1 MVDTSKEL
9 FRTIGTICAAD
20 RRYRPEAYLF
30 TLAALHFTVAA
41 LPQPRHVTG
50 RELVT
55 GIRQYALDQFGPM
68 SRAVFEHWG
77 LRATED
83 FGRIVFA
90 LVEHRVLSKTEQDS
104 LEDFRGVYEF
114 DEAFSPS
121 AVAYTLADDLPDLP
135 PHPGTTT
142 G

>member
-9 FRTIGTICAAD
+9 FQTIARICADD

-41 LPQPRHVTG
+41 LPSPRHVTG

-68 SRAVFEHWG
+68 SLAVFEHWG
-77 LRATED
+77 IRATGD
-83 FGRIVFA
+83 FGHIVFT
-90 LVEHRVLSKTEQDS
+90 LVEHKVLSKTEHDS
-104 LEDFRGVYEF
+104 LDDFRDIFEF
-114 DEAFSPS
+114 SEAFAPS
-121 AVAYTLADDLPDLP
+121 SVAYTLADDLPDLP
-135 PHPGTTT
+135 TPPTVTT
-142 G
+142 

>member
-9 FRTIGTICAAD
+9 FQTIATICAAD

-41 LPQPRHVTG
+41 LPTPRHVTG

-77 LRATED
+77 IRATGD
-83 FGRIVFA
+83 FGQIVFA
-90 LVEHRVLSKTEQDS
+90 LVEHKVLSKTEQDS
-104 LEDFRGVYEF
+104 LSDFQEVYDF
-114 DEAFSPS
+114 DEAFAPS
-121 AVAYTLADDLPDLP
+121 SVAYTLADDLPELP
-135 PHPGTTT
+135 TPPTVTT
-142 G
+142 